1 MAKRLVELFPDY
13 CSTGLWLV
21 HIDDEVGSQWGY
33 HSNIEAETLGVSPAL
48 QIAVKYWH
56 DVWEFSIAPQLCDDR
71 DVKFLS
77 DWYIDH
83 WKLDGWKLAELLS
96 AENAEYEFVYKE

>member
-33 HSNIEAETLGVSPAL
+33 HSNIEAEELGISPAL
-48 QIAVKYWH
+48 QLAVKYWH
-56 DVWEFSIAPQLCDDR
+56 DYWESNISDIMDDTAR
-71 DVKFLS
+71 LERMQ
-77 DWYIDH
+77 WAIGR
-83 WKLDGWKLAELLS
+83 WQLDGQKLAELLT
-96 AENAEYEFVYKE
+96 AESDKYEFVYKE